1 MKSQLMLKIDNT
13 HPKVLGV
20 RDVSVYNPDIAV
32 CEPYL
37 VVQAPGFT
45 TAYTLDFSINNYTA
59 INSNS
64 LGLTKASNVQSM
76 VDLPDGIY
84 YLKYSIQPHDTVFV
98 EYTFFR
104 TAALRCRLQQAIV
117 TVDMS
122 LCENYENSINTD
134 LKQLMIAEFHL
145 RSAEANI
152 NDVKSN
158 ELLANKHYAKAQ
170 EIIDKILTGCSY
182 GV

>member
-1 MKSQLMLKIDNT
+1 
-13 HPKVLGV
+13 
-20 RDVSVYNPDIAV
+20 
-32 CEPYL
+32 
-37 VVQAPGFT
+37 
-45 TAYTLDFSINNYTA
+45 LDFSINNYTA

-84 YLKYSIQPHDTVFV
+84 YLKYSIQPHEKVFV

-122 LCENYENSINTD
+122 LCENYENSINAD

-182 GV
+182 GM

>member
-1 MKSQLMLKIDNT
+1 MKSQLMLKLDNS

-20 RDVSVYNPDIAV
+20 RDLSVYNSEIAV

-37 VVQAPGFT
+37 VVQAPGFA
-45 TAYTLDFSINNYTA
+45 TAYTLDFSINNFTA

-64 LGLTKASNVQSM
+64 LGLTKASNLQGM
-76 VDLPDGIY
+76 VELPDGIY
-84 YLKYSIQPHDTVFV
+84 YLKYSIQPHEQVFV

-104 TAALRCRLQQAIV
+104 TSALRCRLQQAIL

-122 LCENYENSINTD
+122 LCSNYEGSINAD
-134 LKQLMIAEFHL
+134 LKQLMIADFHL

-152 NDVKSN
+152 NDVKNN
-158 ELLANKHYAKAQ
+158 EDLANKHYAKAK
-170 EIIDKILTGCSY
+170 EIVDKILNGCSY
-182 GV
+182 GM